1 MIYNV
6 FRTGS
11 KKMANKTAGWI
22 QVILGVLL
30 LIWGFTGLHA
40 SATWGVWLFGLLVA
54 VVGLWEAMGK

>member
-1 MIYNV
+1 
-6 FRTGS
+6 
-11 KKMANKTAGWI
+11 MANKTAGWI
-22 QVILGVLL
+22 QVVLGILL